1 MGATGIAPGRRFID
15 LIKWNWVGSSDRGNS
30 GRRDMKIG
38 ARNRLEGEVVN
49 IKRGADQRSHA
60 ADEDAAEE

>member
-1 MGATGIAPGRRFID
+1 
-15 LIKWNWVGSSDRGNS
+15 
-30 GRRDMKIG
+30 MKIG